1 MVKTCPSLL
10 KSCVKLI
17 ENSLVSSIS
26 DSFSNL
32 SENLD
37 IALKFWLTLLV
48 LFVKPSLFL
57 NTYEPTTLVL
67 SEIKYSIPVFK

>member
-10 KSCVKLI
+10 KSCVRLI

-37 IALKFWLTLLV
+37 IALKF
-48 LFVKPSLFL
+48 
-57 NTYEPTTLVL
+57 
-67 SEIKYSIPVFK
+67 